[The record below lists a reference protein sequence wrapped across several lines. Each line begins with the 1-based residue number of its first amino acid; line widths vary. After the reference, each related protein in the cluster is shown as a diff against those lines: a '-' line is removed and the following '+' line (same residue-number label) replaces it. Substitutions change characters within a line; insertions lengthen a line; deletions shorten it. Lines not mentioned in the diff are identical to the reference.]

1 MPVGKVGEHQT
12 SRRQVVVPWPEM
24 GVQGPNGR
32 TEQRPGFL
40 TDITFMLFLIPY
52 ALLSKYLVL
61 NYNCCVSK
69 RENEKLQKLNGF
81 QSLEKDALM
90 FRI

>member
-1 MPVGKVGEHQT
+1 MTNPTIKLPHSVIK
-12 SRRQVVVPWPEM
+12 SRESK
-24 GVQGPNGR
+24 
-32 TEQRPGFL
+32 
-40 TDITFMLFLIPY
+40 IFMLFLIPY

-61 NYNCCVSK
+61 DDNCCVSK
-69 RENEKLQKLNGF
+69 RENEKLEKLNGF